1 MKRIVT
7 YLLVMLGMVTACSHE
22 NHDDVDVKTFAELI
36 ADTNVVV
43 LDVRSVDEFNEGHI
57 GGAINIDVKKDDFV
71 EKSKAT
77 LPVSKLIAVYCRSG
91 RRSVN
96 AFDKLTAEGYK
107 VVNLKGGIMA
117 WISEERPI
125 IKSKKPAAE

>member
-1 MKRIVT
+1 
-7 YLLVMLGMVTACSHE
+7 MLHICWSCWEWQPHA
-22 NHDDVDVKTFAELI
+22 
-36 ADTNVVV
+36 
-43 LDVRSVDEFNEGHI
+43 DVRSVDEFNEGHI

-77 LPVSKLIAVYCRSG
+77 VPVSKLIAVYCRSG

-96 AFDKLTAEGYK
+96 AFATLTAEGYK